1 MLSQSESE
9 GSTRIGG
16 TLRSALSAD
25 RFEKVP
31 FSSLAAEPT
40 SLPSDSA
47 ALFTRTTGRPSREML
62 VRNSRAARLFC
73 VSLLLRGHALS
84 PCPLNGLQ
92 GAGRAAAAA
101 AAILS
106 TEQPKPCA
114 EPGYQRR
121 EKTRPRP
128 PSPHWWSDVNYGNEV
143 TISEM

>member
-9 GSTRIGG
+9 GRTRIGG

-92 GAGRAAAAA
+92 GAGGAAA

-128 PSPHWWSDVNYGNEV
+128 PSPHWWSDVIMV
-143 TISEM
+143 MK